1 MTNMARQSK
10 ADKALDRE
18 IDKLYRENCANI
30 QINIMDIPRI
40 FAEAKKARTEG
51 RDMKDAI
58 VSFVNSIRKN

>member
-1 MTNMARQSK
+1 MKQSK

-18 IDKLYRENCANI
+18 INKLYNESCSGI
-30 QINIMDIPRI
+30 QINIMDIPKV
-40 FAEAKKARTEG
+40 FAEARKARAEG

>member
-18 IDKLYRENCANI
+18 IDKLYRENCANVA
-30 QINIMDIPRI
+30 INIMDIPKV
-40 FAEAKKARTEG
+40 FAEAKKARAEG
-51 RDMKDAI
+51 RDMKEAI